1 MTQSEAY
8 LLTIDKA
15 LEAIFSSD
23 DVPMSLMEQVINE
36 MPTCLWEEM
45 LDAFG
50 FEFSEDCR
58 DDFCPVNGHYQ
69 SGSGDW
75 YADLNGETVAG
86 PERTFPIVLGVALEH
101 LQDNADTIDVLE
113 WLNKRLAETK
123 ADSQDAFN
131 SMTGNP
137 LSALNNLSIR
147 KVA

>member
-50 FEFSEDCR
+50 FEFSQNDSGEHFILHNR
-58 DDFCPVNGHYQ
+58 DRVGPRFDSYQ
-69 SGSGDW
+69 D
-75 YADLNGETVAG
+75 ALGE
-86 PERTFPIVLGVALEH
+86 ALEH
-101 LQDNADTIDVLE
+101 LQDTANTIDVLE
-113 WLNKRLAETK
+113 WLEKRLAETK
-123 ADSQDAFN
+123 AKTRQAFN

-137 LSALNNLSIR
+137 MSALNNLSIR
-147 KVA
+147 KAA